1 MLDGP
6 SQPAGGTPPDP
17 RSEPLATIRRPAHRR
32 GGGPGSAPG
41 WCRRS
46 APSQDRDRR
55 CSLAP
60 DHVNEALLRVSPCSA
75 SATLIKSSTSRST
88 NSRQVAVHV
97 TDDCSSGTA
106 HHHPPA
112 NTRHRSAPESSH
124 PTRRRIPD
132 GSHYAAHCSPRISSE
147 ESNAPGCGSSH
158 RCRKGSSEL
167 VLTARS

>member
-46 APSQDRDRR
+46 APSQDHNRR

-75 SATLIKSSTSRST
+75 STTLIKSSTSRST
-88 NSRQVAVHV
+88 NSRQITVHV
-97 TDDCSSGTA
+97 TDDCLSGTA

-112 NTRHRSAPESSH
+112 ISNTRHRSAPESSH

-132 GSHYAAHCSPRISSE
+132 GSHYAALRSTRIFPRR
-147 ESNAPGCGSSH
+147 AMH
-158 RCRKGSSEL
+158 QVAVRRKGSSEL
-167 VLTARS
+167 VPTARN